1 MFQSKLF
8 WFMDP
13 EIVPGRTRGVTMGE
27 SSGKYY
33 EGIFV
38 IYYLTSFVPS
48 LVRTNETYLRIRS
61 NFFAIYDIIYI
72 LECSLLRRYES
83 LWWKL
88 FFFNGGF
95 NSSSDGVCFERPA
108 RSRYQ
113 RSVPAPTYR
122 RRARSFNWHANHSNF
137 CPHNFVVI
145 SANSHSRTTDRE
157 HFDLC

>member
-1 MFQSKLF
+1 MPIGVIVWIVMIKSLRYYIKSLSIKKCHTLMKFRISYYIVIYMISYILDWMLIITKV
-8 WFMDP
+8 WIIMM
-13 EIVPGRTRGVTMGE
+13 EIV
-27 SSGKYY
+27 
-33 EGIFV
+33 
-38 IYYLTSFVPS
+38 
-48 LVRTNETYLRIRS
+48 
-61 NFFAIYDIIYI
+61 
-72 LECSLLRRYES
+72 
-83 LWWKL
+83 
-88 FFFNGGF
+88 FFNGGF

-145 SANSHSRTTDRE
+145 SANSHSMTTDRE